1 MPQRYSQATV
11 NNFVKGLITEAGEL
25 TFPEGASVDELNC
38 DLRKDGSRRRRL
50 GVAFEDSY
58 ADSSFSL
65 TDTSLVH
72 TGAWANA
79 GGISGKE
86 FLVLQVDSTLYF
98 YNKGSLP
105 YSGAEES
112 FTVDLNTFE
121 YSGSEGSENSKCQF
135 ASIKGYLV
143 VTSSAIDSFYVKYD
157 PDTNTINTPEA
168 ITHKVRDFEY
178 IGDTDSYFTSVDSVS
193 TTVERKYDT
202 LNVGWGD
209 ENTGRDQTAISY
221 WQSEEQGTYP
231 PLTHPWFS
239 GKNASDQFQTELWAR
254 VGAGNTLDGNGHF
267 ILEFFNKNRSGVSGV
282 SGVPTEIETSR
293 FKTATAFSGRVF
305 YAGLDSAENSGLILF
320 SKLVESEKDF
330 GTCHQVSDPTAEY
343 SNALL
348 DTDGGVINIP
358 ECVGVKLLYSFKSS
372 LFIFAENGV
381 WQISG
386 VDEVFSATSYA
397 INRISEIGIESPE
410 SFLSIDGSPVWW
422 SRFGIHTFNYD
433 KVSGQAAA
441 TNISQ
446 TTIQTLWDKIDQEV
460 KEKVVACYDGISKR
474 AYWFYPDKGE
484 TKASKLNNALV
495 LDVTLQAFYPQRIE
509 DETSG
514 DTYVVAPTFYS
525 GYGSESL
532 IRDVITTDQF
542 GVSDDVVTADGD
554 DVVNTVP
561 SSFRSGSPSIILLS
575 RNGATDKLTFAAF
588 TSTDF
593 VDWGSAAY
601 TSYAEAGYNFI
612 GDIIS
617 KKNAPYCVVY
627 SRLTE
632 EGYELSGGQ
641 YVAKRPSSLLVSSA
655 WDFKETFT
663 TGQQAYRL
671 KYPVVVDTNNLDTF
685 GYPEEV
691 VTTRL
696 KIRGHGRSV
705 RLRFESEAGK
715 DFILL
720 GWGMVQASNGR
731 F

>member
-50 GVAFEDSY
+50 GVAFETSY
-58 ADSSFSL
+58 ADSSFSI

-72 TGAWANA
+72 TGEWTNA

-86 FLVLQVDSTLYF
+86 FLVVQKDSTLYF

-105 YSGAEES
+105 YSSAEET
-112 FTVDLNTFE
+112 FTVNLTAFE
-121 YSGSEGSENSKCQF
+121 YSGSVGAENAKCQF

-143 VTSSAIDSFYVKYD
+143 VTSAALDSFYIEYNS
-157 PDTNTINTPEA
+157 DTNTISTPVA
-168 ITHKVRDFEY
+168 ITHKVRDFEF
-178 IGDTDSYFTSVDSVS
+178 IGNTDTYSTSLALASTSVQ
-193 TTVERKYDT
+193 RKYDT
-202 LNVGWGD
+202 LNVGWG
-209 ENTGRDQTAISY
+209 ETNTGRSGTALSY
-221 WQSEEQGTYP
+221 WQSVRSSTYP

-239 GKNASDQFQTELWAR
+239 GKNSSDQFDPDEWEK
-254 VGAGNTLDGNGHF
+254 VGSGNTLDGNGHF
-267 ILEFFNKNRSGVSGV
+267 ILNFFSMDRSTVSGV
-282 SGVPTEIETSR
+282 AGITPDVEGSR
-293 FKTATAFSGRVF
+293 FKSATAFSGRVF
-305 YAGLDSAENSGLILF
+305 YAGLDSAKNSGNILF
-320 SKLVESEKDF
+320 SKLIESEKDF
-330 GTCHQVSDPTAEY
+330 GTCYQVADPTAEY
-343 SNALL
+343 ANTLL
-348 DTDGGVINIP
+348 DTDGGVIKIP
-358 ECVGVKLLYSFKSS
+358 ECVGIKLLYSFKSS
-372 LFIFAENGV
+372 LFVFAENGV
-381 WQISG
+381 WQITG
-386 VDEVFSATSYA
+386 VDDVFSATTYS
-397 INRISEIGIESPE
+397 INRVSEIGIESPE
-410 SFLSIDGSPVWW
+410 SFLSIDGSPLWW
-422 SRFGIHTFNYD
+422 SRFGIHAFSYD
-433 KVSGQAAA
+433 QVSGQASA

-446 TTIQTLWDKIDQEV
+446 TTIQTLWDNIDQEV

-484 TKASKLNNALV
+484 TKSSKFNNVLV

-514 DTYVVAPTFYS
+514 NTYVVAPTFYS
-525 GYGSESL
+525 GYGSEPL
-532 IRDVITTDQF
+532 VRDVVTSL
-542 GVSDDVVTADGD
+542 GDDVVTSAGD
-554 DVVNTVP
+554 DVVNTVE
-561 SSFRSGSPSIILLS
+561 SSFQSGAPSIILLS
-575 RNGATDKLTFAAF
+575 RNGATNKLTFAAF

-593 VDWGSAAY
+593 VDWGTAAY

-612 GDIIS
+612 GDLVA

-632 EGYELSGGQ
+632 EGFKLSGGQ

-655 WDFKETFT
+655 WDFKDTFT

-671 KYPVVVDTNNLDTF
+671 KYPVVVDTNNLDNF

-720 GWGMVQASNGR
+720 GWGMIQASNGR

>member
-1 MPQRYSQATV
+1 MPQRYSQASV
-11 NNFVKGLITEAGEL
+11 NSFVKGLITEAGEL

-38 DLRKDGSRRRRL
+38 DLRRDGSRRRRL
-50 GVAFEDSY
+50 GVAFEESY
-58 ADSSFSL
+58 VDSSFTIDDDSL
-65 TDTSLVH
+65 CH
-72 TGAWANA
+72 TGEWTNA

-86 FLVLQVDSTLYF
+86 FLIFQNGDMLYF
-98 YNKGSLP
+98 YNKGALP
-105 YSGAEES
+105 YSGAEE
-112 FTVDLNTFE
+112 TFSIQLSNHQASPSTN
-121 YSGSEGSENSKCQF
+121 YVGNVKCQF

-143 VTSSAIDSFYVKYD
+143 VASEALRTFYVEYN
-157 PDTNTINTPEA
+157 PLTNDIYETEEID
-168 ITHKVRDFEY
+168 HKVRDFEF
-178 IGDTDSYFTSVDSVS
+178 IGDTEDYSTQGTSVVAF
-193 TTVERKYDT
+193 TREYDT
-202 LNVGWGD
+202 LNVGWG
-209 ENTGRDQTAISY
+209 EKNTGH
-221 WQSEEQGTYP
+221 QGTALAYYLSQTNSYP

-239 GKNASDQFQTELWAR
+239 GKNSSDQFDVAEWEK

-267 ILEFFNKNRSGVSGV
+267 ILNFFNKDRSAVSGIPFL
-282 SGVPTEIETSR
+282 PTEVQLSR
-293 FKTATAFSGRVF
+293 FKSVAAFSGRVF
-305 YAGLDSAENSGLILF
+305 YAGLDSTKNSGSVLF
-320 SKLVESEKDF
+320 SKLIENEKDF
-330 GTCHQVSDPTAEY
+330 GVCYQVADPTAEY
-343 SNALL
+343 ANTLL
-348 DTDGGVINIP
+348 DTDGGVIKIP
-358 ECVGVKLLYSFKSS
+358 ECVGIKLLYSFKSS
-372 LFIFAENGV
+372 LFVFAENGV
-381 WQISG
+381 WQITG
-386 VDEVFSATSYA
+386 VDNVFSATAYS
-397 INRISEIGIESPE
+397 INRVSEIGIESPE

-422 SRFGIHTFNYD
+422 SRFGIHAFNYD
-433 KVSGQAAA
+433 QVSGQASE

-446 TTIQTLWDKIDQEV
+446 TTIQTLWDSIEQNV
-460 KEKVVACYDGISKR
+460 KERVVACYDGISKR
-474 AYWFYPDKGE
+474 AYWFYPDDGE
-484 TKASKLNNALV
+484 AKNSKLNNVLI

-514 DTYVVAPTFYS
+514 NTYVVAPTFYS
-525 GYGSESL
+525 GYGSEPL
-532 IRDVITTDQF
+532 VRDVVTSA
-542 GVSDDVVTADGD
+542 GDDVVTSAGD
-554 DVVNTVP
+554 DVINTVE
-561 SSFRSGSPSIILLS
+561 SSFQSGAPSIILLS
-575 RNGATDKLTFAAF
+575 RNGATNKLTFAAF

-593 VDWGSAAY
+593 VDWGTAAY

-612 GDIIS
+612 GDLVA

-632 EGYELSGGQ
+632 EGFELSGGQ

-720 GWGMVQASNGR
+720 GWGMIQASNGR